1 MMLTA
6 LAKRT
11 LVPTLRCGFSV
22 QGEANFLEMVS
33 QYFDKAGEATGIAKD
48 RLSFLK
54 NPDFS
59 LKFNIPFKTG
69 SSPPTQTQDSSRSSR
84 PIECST
90 RPTDCPPREEPA
102 TPAASTS
109 RRSKPSP
116 AS

>member
-11 LVPTLRCGFSV
+11 LLPTLRYGFSV

-69 SSPPTQTQDSSRSSR
+69 RSPPTQTPDSSRSSR
-84 PIECST
+84 PTASST
-90 RPTDCPPREEPA
+90 RPTDSPLREERA
-102 TPAASTS
+102 TPAASTC
-109 RRSKPSP
+109 RKWRPSP

>member
-6 LAKRT
+6 LAKRS
-11 LVPTLRCGFSV
+11 LLPTLRCSFSV

-69 SSPPTQTQDSSRSSR
+69 SVLSIQTQD
-84 PIECST
+84 
-90 RPTDCPPREEPA
+90 
-102 TPAASTS
+102 
-109 RRSKPSP
+109 
-116 AS
+116 